1 MSLFLSPSL
10 LLFYYIEII
19 KRKCNYQIMTN
30 SEIINFSKSTL
41 KGKYSQVI
49 LPYLIVSILISI
61 PQNQEFV
68 SIIVSKL
75 RIPGIVLF
83 LIWGFL
89 INPALNVGLATFSLA
104 IVRGK
109 EINIRYLF
117 KGFQFLSKSAAV
129 GLLYLLIMLIGIVL
143 FIIPGIIWALMF
155 SQVFFILS
163 ENQDLDI
170 KEIFKKSARIM
181 KGNKLKLLGLLL
193 RFFLFII
200 LSVFTLFIWSL
211 WLIPQLYVS
220 YAKFY
225 ELIKD

>member
-1 MSLFLSPSL
+1 
-10 LLFYYIEII
+10 
-19 KRKCNYQIMTN
+19 MTN
-30 SEIINFSKSTL
+30 SEIVKYSKSAL

-49 LPYLIVSILISI
+49 LPYLIVSIIVSI
-61 PQNQEFV
+61 PQNQELV
-68 SIIVSKL
+68 LIMISKL
-75 RIPGIVLF
+75 QIPGVVLF

-89 INPALNVGLATFSLA
+89 INPALNVGLAAFSLA
-104 IVRGK
+104 IVRRK
-109 EINIRYLF
+109 EINTKHLF

-129 GLLYLLIMLIGIVL
+129 GLLYLLIIIIGFVL

-155 SQVFFILS
+155 SQVFYILS
-163 ENQDLDI
+163 ENQDLGI

-181 KGNKLKLLGLLL
+181 KGNKLKLLGLFL

-220 YAKFY
+220 TAKFHD
-225 ELIKD
+225 LIKD

>member
-1 MSLFLSPSL
+1 
-10 LLFYYIEII
+10 
-19 KRKCNYQIMTN
+19 MTN
-30 SEIINFSKSTL
+30 SEIVKFSKSAL

-49 LPYLIVSILISI
+49 LPYLIVSIIVSI
-61 PQNQEFV
+61 PQNQELV
-68 SIIVSKL
+68 LIMISKL
-75 RIPGIVLF
+75 QIPGVVLF

-89 INPALNVGLATFSLA
+89 INPSLNVGLAAFSLA
-104 IVRGK
+104 IVRQK
-109 EINIRYLF
+109 EINTKHLF

-129 GLLYLLIMLIGIVL
+129 GLLYLLIIIIGFVL

-155 SQVFFILS
+155 SQVFYILS
-163 ENQDLDI
+163 ENQDLGI

-181 KGNKLKLLGLLL
+181 KGNKLKLLGLFL

-220 YAKFY
+220 TAKFHD
-225 ELIKD
+225 LIKD